1 ENEVWK
7 ACFVSEQPPLERVRP
22 APLVAELPVQAHRK
36 VDGHAERGRAP
47 LDLHLGARLHVPAR
61 SADPAHVPTARA
73 RGSRIGGIDAGVELV
88 LALDGR
94 LIDPIL
100 AAVAKANTCPA
111 RERVLDELPR
121 WTVGAVGLPLRPGR
135 RGPEGGRSRAPL
147 ERYRRQDE

>member
-1 ENEVWK
+1 STAPSSSSAVADTCASTPSSASTVTCASTGSGRVRRRSSGWSSRTRSENEVWK

-94 LIDPIL
+94 LID
-100 AAVAKANTCPA
+100 
-111 RERVLDELPR
+111 
-121 WTVGAVGLPLRPGR
+121 
-135 RGPEGGRSRAPL
+135 
-147 ERYRRQDE
+147 